1 MGNTCKI
8 CEKDDW
14 LLATLFLLILIKENV
29 DSFIGSGGYLAQDYF
44 LTRIAPY
51 FSNEI
56 FEDSYIGEELKNEI
70 GNFVDQYQSDQYKD
84 FFRDVCWQ
92 YHGGKKI

>member
-1 MGNTCKI
+1 MFS
-8 CEKDDW
+8 
-14 LLATLFLLILIKENV
+14 TL
-29 DSFIGSGGYLAQDYF
+29 
-44 LTRIAPY
+44 PY